1 MHNSSSG
8 RLTLW
13 WLVVI
18 AQYSD
23 TRYLLN
29 TGAVAILMSTEQIS
43 IVTGTH
49 MVRSYQWISQREC
62 WPSY

>member
-1 MHNSSSG
+1 MVV
-8 RLTLW
+8 
-13 WLVVI
+13 LVVI

>member
-1 MHNSSSG
+1 M
-8 RLTLW
+8 
-13 WLVVI
+13 VI

-49 MVRSYQWISQREC
+49 MVWISQREC